1 MKMLMILSR
10 DSSSQTT
17 IYRKWG
23 GNDIGV
29 NEVRPGQTHGET
41 WVQVAWVQVAWV
53 QTRVCVRASLC
64 LNKNCAREKG
74 KGSQLRF
81 LNAPKLLRP
90 PFVRVNME

>member
-10 DSSSQTT
+10 DRSSQTT

-23 GNDIGV
+23 GGDDIGV

-41 WVQVAWVQVAWV
+41 WVQVAWV